1 MYRSFQ
7 DFKDRNALH
16 NREFCFTNT
25 LVCLAAGVE
34 DVSGITVWKLKSDGR
49 FTSSNAAHENDRKSQ
64 EGCDFRFP
72 VPSPC
77 PF

>member
-16 NREFCFTNT
+16 NRELCFTNT

-34 DVSGITVWKLKSDGR
+34 DVSGITVWKLKSDGT

-64 EGCDFRFP
+64 EGCDFRSP